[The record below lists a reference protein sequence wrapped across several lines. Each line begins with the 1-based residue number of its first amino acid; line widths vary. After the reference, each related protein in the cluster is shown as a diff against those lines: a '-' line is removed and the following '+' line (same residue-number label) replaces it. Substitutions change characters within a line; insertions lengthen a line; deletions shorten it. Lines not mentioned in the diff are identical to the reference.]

1 MTRCAFPSIL
11 ACAALLGGVV
21 GGCGGSTN
29 GTGSGPVPQSQFP
42 ARFESAVCDN
52 IGSCCQSAGYKYD
65 AAGCKSALDQ
75 SIGQIFSSKNAV
87 YDASA
92 AGPCIDSVSAAF
104 ASCKGFD
111 AVSAVPCQKVFTGT
125 QPAGAACTS
134 STECKPVANAE
145 VYCEHPSG
153 AGGQAGSGQRTC
165 TVKPRG
171 KKGDG
176 CDETCTENGNV
187 TSCGTSSGGGGA
199 GGSGGAPPSG
209 NATCYTND
217 GLYCAGNGVCAAM
230 IPIGQ
235 PCPDYS
241 GCVDGAYCDSG
252 TCAAK
257 RAAGSSCS
265 SFSNE
270 CKDGT
275 YCADP
280 AHTGT
285 GTCTNKKADG
295 QACSSFDECQSENCQ
310 NGKCSSG
317 GISPSM
323 CSGQMN
329 TGGTGGALP
338 GGGGTGGTF
347 NGADAG

>member
-1 MTRCAFPSIL
+1 MIL
-11 ACAALLGGVV
+11 ACAALVGGVV
-21 GGCGGSTN
+21 GGCGGSTS
-29 GTGSGPVPQSQFP
+29 GTSSGPVPQSQFP

-52 IGSCCQSAGYKYD
+52 IGSCCQSGGYKYD
-65 AAGCKSALDQ
+65 AAGCKSVLDQ
-75 SIGQIFSSKNAV
+75 NFGQLFSSKNTV
-87 YDASA
+87 YSASA

-111 AVSAVPCQKVFTGT
+111 GVSADACQKVFIGT
-125 QPAGAACTS
+125 QPAGGSCTS

-145 VYCEHPSG
+145 VYCNHPLG
-153 AGGQAGSGQRTC
+153 AGGQAGSGQGTC

-187 TSCGTSSGGGGA
+187 TGCSSSGGGGA
-199 GGSGGAPPSG
+199 GGGGGAPPSG

-217 GLYCAGNGVCAAM
+217 GLYCAGNGVCTELS
-230 IPIGQ
+230 PIGQ
-235 PCPDYS
+235 ACTSYNS
-241 GCVDGAYCDSG
+241 CVDGAYCDSNN
-252 TCAAK
+252 TCAK
-257 RAAGSSCS
+257 KKAAGSSCS

-270 CKDGT
+270 CKDGA

-280 AHTGT
+280 THTGTGT
-285 GTCTNKKADG
+285 GTCTNKKVDG
-295 QACSSFDECQSENCQ
+295 QACSSFEECQSDDCQ

-317 GISPSM
+317 SSGGISPAM
-323 CSGQMN
+323 CSGHMN

-338 GGGGTGGTF
+338 GGGGTGGSF